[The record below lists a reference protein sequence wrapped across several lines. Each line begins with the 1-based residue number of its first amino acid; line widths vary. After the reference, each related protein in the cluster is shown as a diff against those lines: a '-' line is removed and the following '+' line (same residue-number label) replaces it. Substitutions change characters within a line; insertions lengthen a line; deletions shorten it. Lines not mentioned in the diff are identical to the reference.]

1 MFFKQKSN
9 VIFRNYESFG
19 YITDNRNFGYKQT
32 NNNEKHIGDKI
43 VSESG
48 AVFLSV
54 LDRKTQTLDELVKK
68 INKQFTDV
76 DIRTI
81 KNDAREFYNMLEQ
94 DGFIVSG
101 ETSQECDEKDTRFSY
116 KILEPEIIKSSP
128 TIMRPEK
135 STQDF
140 LEEYFKGKP
149 QLTNLHIEITSKC
162 NERCVHCY
170 IPHDKKVSYI
180 EPDLFYDVLKQCKNM
195 RLLHLTLSGGEP
207 MLHKNFCD
215 FLRKCKEYDF
225 SVNVLSN
232 LTLLNDEIIKEMKMN
247 PLLGVQ
253 VSLYSMDS
261 NIHDEITQMKGS
273 FEKTKNAILK
283 LIENDIP
290 LQISCPIM
298 KQNRNSYDEVIKWA
312 KKHKIHVGD
321 DYVIIARYNHTTQ
334 NLSCRLSINEIK
346 EVINDKVSN
355 DAKYLEQMEMAA
367 DKKKNITPND
377 FICSV
382 CHSSIC
388 IADNGNVYPCA
399 GWQDY
404 IVGNVKVTSLNDI
417 WDNSE
422 KVQYL
427 RGLRNQDFTKCIQ
440 CPDKEYC
447 TMCMVRNA
455 NENPLGDPLA
465 VNEYFC
471 NIAKLNRKIML
482 AWGSLSL
489 VRLLTGDRKAAT

>member
-1 MFFKQKSN
+1 MFFKQKST

-19 YITDNRNFGYKQT
+19 YLTDNRNFGYQQT
-32 NNNEKHIGDKI
+32 DNTENLIGDKI
-43 VSESG
+43 ISESG

-54 LDRKTQTLDELVKK
+54 LGRKPQTLDQLVKK
-68 INKQFTDV
+68 INKKFSDV
-76 DIRTI
+76 DFRTI
-81 KNDAREFYNMLEQ
+81 KNDAREFYCMLES
-94 DGFIVSG
+94 DGFLVSG
-101 ETSQECDEKDTRFSY
+101 KTLEECNEKDTRFSY
-116 KILEPEIIKSSP
+116 KIIEPEIKKKDFPP
-128 TIMRPEK
+128 TIMHPEK

-140 LEEYFKGKP
+140 LEEYFEGKP

-170 IPHDKKVSYI
+170 IPHDDKIGSI
-180 EPDLFYDVLKQCKNM
+180 EPDLFYDVLKQCKKM

-232 LTLLNDEIIKEMKMN
+232 LTLLDDEIIKEMKAN

-253 VSLYSMDS
+253 VSLYSMNS

-273 FEKTKNAILK
+273 FVKTKNAILK

-298 KQNRNSYDEVIKWA
+298 KQNKDSYDEVIKWA
-312 KKHKIHVGD
+312 KKLKIHAGD
-321 DYVIIARYNHTTQ
+321 DYVIIAKYNHTIQ

-346 EVINDKVSN
+346 ELFNYRVAN
-355 DAKYLEQMEMAA
+355 DAKYLEQMEKEA
-367 DKKKNITPND
+367 DKKKNITSND
-377 FICSV
+377 IVCSI

-388 IADNGNVYPCA
+388 ITDKGNVYPCA

-404 IVGNVKVTSLNDI
+404 VLGNVKETSLNDI
-417 WDNSE
+417 WNNSE

-427 RGLRNQDFTKCIQ
+427 RGLRKKDFPKCIQ
-440 CPDKEYC
+440 CIDKDFC

-455 NENPLGDPLA
+455 NENPQGDPL
-465 VNEYFC
+465 VVTEFFC
-471 NIAKLNRKIML
+471 NIAKLNRQRML
-482 AWGSLSL
+482 EWKEELRNS
-489 VRLLTGDRKAAT
+489 

>member
-1 MFFKQKSN
+1 MFFKQKST
-9 VIFRNYESFG
+9 VMFRNYESFG
-19 YITDNRNFGYKQT
+19 YLTDNRNFGYQQT
-32 NNNEKHIGDKI
+32 NNTENIIGDKI
-43 VSESG
+43 ISESG

-54 LDRKTQTLDELVKK
+54 LGRKPQTLDQLANK
-68 INKQFTDV
+68 IIKQFTDV
-76 DIRTI
+76 DIRTL
-81 KNDAREFYNMLEQ
+81 KNDAREFYCMLES

-101 ETSQECDEKDTRFSY
+101 KTLEECNKKDTRFSY
-116 KILEPEIIKSSP
+116 KIIEPEIEKKDFSP
-128 TIMRPEK
+128 TIMHPEK

-140 LEEYFKGKP
+140 LEEYFEGKP

-170 IPHDKKVSYI
+170 IPHDDKVSSI
-180 EPDLFYDVLKQCKNM
+180 EPDLFYDVLKQCKKM

-232 LTLLNDEIIKEMKMN
+232 LTLLDDEIIKEMKAN

-253 VSLYSMDS
+253 VSLYSMNS

-273 FEKTKNAILK
+273 FVKTKNAILK

-298 KQNRNSYDEVIKWA
+298 KQNKDCYDEVIKWA
-312 KKHKIHVGD
+312 NKHKIHAGD
-321 DYVIIARYNHTTQ
+321 DYVIIAKYNHTIQ
-334 NLSCRLSINEIK
+334 NLSCRLSINEIR
-346 EVINDKVSN
+346 EVINYRVAN
-355 DAKYLEQMEMAA
+355 DAKYLEQMEKEA
-367 DKKKNITPND
+367 DKKKDITSNNIV
-377 FICSV
+377 CSI

-388 IADNGNVYPCA
+388 ITDNGNVYPCA

-404 IVGNVKVTSLNDI
+404 VVGNVKETSLFDI
-417 WDNSE
+417 WNNSE

-427 RGLRNQDFTKCIQ
+427 RGLRKKDFPKCIQ
-440 CPDKEYC
+440 CLDKEYC

-455 NENPLGDPLA
+455 NENPQGDPLV
-465 VNEYFC
+465 VNEFFC
-471 NIAKLNRKIML
+471 NIAKLNRQRVLEWKEE
-482 AWGSLSL
+482 L
-489 VRLLTGDRKAAT
+489 VKS

>member
-1 MFFKQKSN
+1 M
-9 VIFRNYESFG
+9 
-19 YITDNRNFGYKQT
+19 
-32 NNNEKHIGDKI
+32 
-43 VSESG
+43 
-48 AVFLSV
+48 
-54 LDRKTQTLDELVKK
+54 
-68 INKQFTDV
+68 
-76 DIRTI
+76 
-81 KNDAREFYNMLEQ
+81 
-94 DGFIVSG
+94 
-101 ETSQECDEKDTRFSY
+101 
-116 KILEPEIIKSSP
+116 LEPEIIKKDFSP
-128 TIMRPEK
+128 TIRQPEK

-140 LEEYFKGKP
+140 LEEYFKGRP

-170 IPHDKKVSYI
+170 IPHDNKVSVI
-180 EPDLFYDVLKQCKNM
+180 EPELFYDVLKQCKNM

-207 MLHKNFCD
+207 LLHKNFCD

-232 LTLLNDEIIKEMKMN
+232 LTLLNDKIIKEMKTN

-253 VSLYSMDS
+253 VSLYSMNS
-261 NIHDEITQMKGS
+261 NIHDEITQIKGS

-283 LIENDIP
+283 LVENDIP

-298 KQNRNSYDEVIKWA
+298 KQNKNCFDEVIKWA
-312 KKHKIHVGD
+312 EMHKIHVGD
-321 DYVIIARYNHTTQ
+321 DYGIIARYNHSTQ

-346 EVINDKVSN
+346 EVINNKVAN
-355 DAKYLEQMEMAA
+355 DAKYLKQIEIEVE
-367 DKKKNITPND
+367 KKKNTTSND
-377 FICSV
+377 FVCSV

-404 IVGNVKVTSLNDI
+404 VVGNVKETSLNDI

-427 RGLRNQDFTKCIQ
+427 RGLRNQDFPKCIQ
-440 CPDKEYC
+440 CMDKEYC

-455 NENPLGDPLA
+455 NENQKGDPLV
-465 VNEYFC
+465 VNEFFC
-471 NIAKLNRKIML
+471 NIAKLNRQIML
-482 AWGSLSL
+482 EWKGKLINS
-489 VRLLTGDRKAAT
+489 

>member
-1 MFFKQKSN
+1 MFFKQKST
-9 VIFRNYESFG
+9 VMFRNYESFG
-19 YITDNRNFGYKQT
+19 YLTDNRNFGYQQT
-32 NNNEKHIGDKI
+32 NNTENIIGDKI
-43 VSESG
+43 ISESG

-54 LDRKTQTLDELVKK
+54 LGRKPQTLDQLANK
-68 INKQFTDV
+68 IIKQFTDV
-76 DIRTI
+76 DIRTL
-81 KNDAREFYNMLEQ
+81 KNDAREFYCMLES

-101 ETSQECDEKDTRFSY
+101 KTLEECNKKDTRFSY
-116 KILEPEIIKSSP
+116 KIIEPEIEKKDFSP
-128 TIMRPEK
+128 TIMHPEK

-140 LEEYFKGKP
+140 LEEYFEGKP

-170 IPHDKKVSYI
+170 IPHDDKISSI
-180 EPDLFYDVLKQCKNM
+180 EPDLFYDVLKQCKKM

-232 LTLLNDEIIKEMKMN
+232 LTLLDDEIIKEMKAN

-253 VSLYSMDS
+253 VSLYSMNS

-273 FEKTKNAILK
+273 FVKTKNAILK

-298 KQNRNSYDEVIKWA
+298 KQNKDCYDEVIKWA
-312 KKHKIHVGD
+312 NKHKIHAGD
-321 DYVIIARYNHTTQ
+321 DYVIIAKYNHTIQ
-334 NLSCRLSINEIK
+334 NLSCRLSINEIR
-346 EVINDKVSN
+346 EVINYRVAN
-355 DAKYLEQMEMAA
+355 DAKYLEQMEKEA
-367 DKKKNITPND
+367 DKKKDITSNNIV
-377 FICSV
+377 CSI

-388 IADNGNVYPCA
+388 ITDNGNVYPCA

-404 IVGNVKVTSLNDI
+404 VVGNIKETSLFDI
-417 WDNSE
+417 WNNSE

-427 RGLRNQDFTKCIQ
+427 RGLRKKDFPKCIQ
-440 CPDKEYC
+440 CLDKEYC

-455 NENPLGDPLA
+455 NENPQGDPLV
-465 VNEYFC
+465 VNEFFC
-471 NIAKLNRKIML
+471 NIAKLNRQRVLK
-482 AWGSLSL
+482 WKEEL
-489 VRLLTGDRKAAT
+489 VKS